1 MQINLHTMLDV
12 FLFLYYMIQS
22 VLVHR
27 YKQKND
33 DMFHHKD
40 LFAYKEKL
48 EKQATRQERKR
59 WESDIVKRKLNCSVR
74 LVGLTPERINS

>member
-1 MQINLHTMLDV
+1 MQINLHTILDV

-27 YKQKND
+27 YQQKN
-33 DMFHHKD
+33 DMFHHRD
-40 LFAYKEKL
+40 LFAHKEKL